1 MLSIGR
7 KSGQSIVIGEDI
19 RVTVIEVNGM
29 IRLAVEA
36 PREVSILR
44 GELYD
49 KEKRIPEECGKAEP
63 KAKAV

>member
-7 KSGQSIVIGEDI
+7 KSGQSIVIGENI

-36 PREVSILR
+36 PREVSIVR
-44 GELYD
+44 GELFD
-49 KEKRIPEECGKAEP
+49 TEKRIPGDSCKAEP